1 MSGTIGS
8 HGIPGRAV
16 RCAPRYAPALLLAIL
31 LCLSAALAACGGESP
46 VQDGAGTD
54 ADQGDSRRDDGDQDD
69 AATDDDQSDSRRNDG
84 ARDDA
89 APDDD
94 RGNSARDG
102 GDRDDAAPDDDR
114 GNSTRDDGD
123 RDDAATDDH
132 QGDSRRDDAGTDD
145 DQGDGGRDAGRASAD
160 PFFQSVSAGW
170 VHTCGVMENGSLAC
184 WGDDGYGPSHVARR
198 SLPLRQRRD
207 LPHLRGAGGR
217 LRHLLGPR

>member
-84 ARDDA
+84 G
-89 APDDD
+89 
-94 RGNSARDG
+94 RG
-102 GDRDDAAPDDDR
+102 
-114 GNSTRDDGD
+114 
-123 RDDAATDDH
+123 
-132 QGDSRRDDAGTDD
+132 AGP
-145 DQGDGGRDAGRASAD
+145 ASAD
-160 PFFQSVSAGW
+160 PPSNPSVPDGSTPAG
-170 VHTCGVMENGSLAC
+170 
-184 WGDDGYGPSHVARR
+184 
-198 SLPLRQRRD
+198 
-207 LPHLRGAGGR
+207 
-217 LRHLLGPR
+217 